1 MSFHFLH
8 MNTHTS
14 HNSFIGSDEGL
25 TLETSALKTHNSG
38 QFALSNQLIK
48 QNYIERAATRIGK
61 KIFKFQTT
69 TTTTKALK

>member
-1 MSFHFLH
+1 MENTDVSFHFLH
-8 MNTHTS
+8 MNTHTT

-48 QNYIERAATRIGK
+48 QNYIERAADRSTDK
-61 KIFKFQTT
+61 YYT
-69 TTTTKALK
+69 